1 MLSMYMRELRLISLN
16 QRRKKDFFGKVQ
28 NIPSNQSD
36 ILEQKPIHFLL
47 ELWKNLKVGSKRGF
61 QKLLIL

>member
-36 ILEQKPIHFLL
+36 ILELRQIHFLL
-47 ELWKNLKVGSKRGF
+47 ELWKILKVGSKRGF
-61 QKLLIL
+61 RKLLIL

>member
-1 MLSMYMRELRLISLN
+1 MLSMSMREQRLISLN

-28 NIPSNQSD
+28 TTLSNQSD
-36 ILEQKPIHFLL
+36 ILELRQIHFLL
-47 ELWKNLKVGSKRGF
+47 GLWKILKVGSKRGF